1 MIGVD
6 EAGRGP
12 LAGPVC
18 AAAVA
23 LPADVSDWGLADSKK
38 LSARRRESLANRIQ
52 SEARAWGIGW
62 ASVGEI
68 DTHNVLQAT
77 LIAMHRAVMDCVRRL
92 GHIEPVRI
100 DGSIHPARHLKTL
113 DWPWPT
119 DTLVGGDAL
128 CAEISAASI
137 LAKTARDREMRRLD
151 LVHPGYGFAQHAGY
165 PTAAHRE
172 AIRTLGPSPAHRASF
187 QLLKA

>member
-23 LPADVSDWGLADSKK
+23 LPMGASAWGLADSKQ
-38 LSARRRESLANRIQ
+38 LSARRRELLALRIQ
-52 SEARAWGIGW
+52 AEARAWGIGW
-62 ASVGEI
+62 ASVDEI
-68 DTHNVLQAT
+68 DTHNILQAT
-77 LIAMHRAVMDCVRRL
+77 LLAMHRAVTACVDRL
-92 GHIEPVRI
+92 GAIEQVRV
-100 DGSIHPARHLKTL
+100 DGSIHPARHLRSL

-137 LAKTARDREMRRLD
+137 LAKTARDQEMRRLD
-151 LVHPGYGFAQHAGY
+151 QLHPGYGFAQHAGY
-165 PTAAHRE
+165 PTAAHRQ
-172 AIRTLGPSPAHRASF
+172 AIKTLGPSPVHRVSF
-187 QLLKA
+187 QLLKT

>member
-1 MIGVD
+1 
-6 EAGRGP
+6 
-12 LAGPVC
+12 
-18 AAAVA
+18 VA

-68 DTHNVLQAT
+68 DTHNILQAT
-77 LIAMHRAVMDCVRRL
+77 LMAMHRAVMDCVRRL
-92 GHIEPVRI
+92 GRIEHIRI
-100 DGSIHPARHLKTL
+100 DGSIHPARHMKTL

-172 AIRTLGPSPAHRASF
+172 AIRTLGPSPVHRASF